1 MFEVDTIKDNDDL
14 FPLWTLCILHSFE
27 EKMRSLPCQKVMVIE
42 EAWSAIAKPT
52 MANFIVW
59 MWRTAR
65 KFMTSAVVV
74 TQSLSDLVSSE
85 IVKDA
90 IIQNSS
96 VKVMLDQRKNA
107 NNFEQSARVLGFSP
121 KDIGLVLSVGRDL
134 MPQYLYKEAFI
145 AIGESYS
152 NVYGIEVSLEE
163 ALAYESDK
171 VKKKPLFDLAKE
183 TGSFIDAIRI
193 QADRIR
199 KGNSK

>member
-1 MFEVDTIKDNDDL
+1 
-14 FPLWTLCILHSFE
+14 
-27 EKMRSLPCQKVMVIE
+27 
-42 EAWSAIAKPT
+42 
-52 MANFIVW
+52 
-59 MWRTAR
+59 
-65 KFMTSAVVV
+65 MTSAVVV

-193 QADRIR
+193 QADKIR